1 MKEQESQNNNLGLEL
16 CSFEFMYPCKV
27 SSFQIKTS
35 YYSFDK
41 IFLLFICV
49 VFKVTKE
56 KAHIQRYSDI
66 LQFILVIN
74 TDIKRDEP
82 QKWS

>member
-1 MKEQESQNNNLGLEL
+1 MKEQESKSNNLGLEL
-16 CSFEFMYPCKV
+16 CSFDFMYQ
-27 SSFQIKTS
+27 SIQFS
-35 YYSFDK
+35 DENR

-56 KAHIQRYSDI
+56 KAHVQRYSDI
-66 LQFILVIN
+66 PQFILVIN
-74 TDIKRDEP
+74 SDIKRDEP